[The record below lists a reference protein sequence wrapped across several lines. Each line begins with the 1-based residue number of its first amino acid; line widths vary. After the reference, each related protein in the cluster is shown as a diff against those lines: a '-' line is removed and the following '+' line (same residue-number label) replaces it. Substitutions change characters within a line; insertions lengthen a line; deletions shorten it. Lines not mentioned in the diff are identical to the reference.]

1 MTPELK
7 RVMGLPAGIASAV
20 GLVVAS
26 TTLVLQGQGFGIAG
40 PGFLIAMLVA
50 MLVNLFAMFSFAE
63 LSGMVPRAGSINHYT
78 QAALGPFMAIVA
90 VLASYFI
97 PVIFAG
103 SAEAAVPGII
113 VHDIFWT
120 WMPARVFSVALVL
133 AFVITNLR
141 GIIWFSAIQVVT
153 AGAMILSIAAVGII
167 GLLGLGGGI
176 PVESSFGSFNPLG
189 WSVFSL
195 VALGFWLFVG
205 AEFVTTLAEEI
216 KKPKVYIPLSMFLGL
231 LIILVAGGLYG
242 LASLKYL
249 TAKDLSSSVTPHI
262 DVATAMLG
270 RTGQVWMSLA
280 SILASATTINT
291 LLCALPR
298 MLYGMAENSQ
308 LPSFLGKLNRFQVP
322 SVATY
327 VVALAILTPLVIGVA
342 TATTFITYILAST
355 FTWVI
360 GYIIA
365 HVDLIVLRI
374 KHPELRGGFRTPLF
388 PMPQLLSLAGLVW
401 ILFNISPDPGL
412 TRSVYTIAFVFLGIS
427 VVYAALWVLLKERKG
442 LFQTTPVTDLV
453 EDFANDES
461 KTTTPNP
468 VASPRVS
475 GFRGRSS

>member
-1 MTPELK
+1 MTHELK

-63 LSGMVPRAGSINHYT
+63 LSGIMPRAGSINHYT

-103 SAEAAVPGII
+103 SAEASVPGII
-113 VHDIFWT
+113 VHDIFWD
-120 WMPARVFSVALVL
+120 WMPARAFSVALVL
-133 AFVITNLR
+133 TFVITNLR
-141 GIIWFSAIQVVT
+141 GISWFSAIQLVT
-153 AGAMILSIAAVGII
+153 AGTMILSIAAVGVI
-167 GLLGLGGGI
+167 GLLGLGGGT
-176 PVESSFGSFNPLG
+176 PVASPLGPFNPLG
-189 WSVFSL
+189 WSVLSL

-205 AEFVTTLAEEI
+205 AEFVKTLAEEI
-216 KKPKVYIPLSMFLGL
+216 KKPKLYIPLSMFFGL

-242 LASLKYL
+242 LASLKYVAAEDL
-249 TAKDLSSSVTPHI
+249 TASTTPQI
-262 DVATAMLG
+262 DMATAMLG

-298 MLYGMAENSQ
+298 MIYGMAKNGQ
-308 LPSFLGKLNRFQVP
+308 LPSTLGKVNRFQVP
-322 SVATY
+322 SAATY
-327 VVALAILTPLVIGVA
+327 FVALAILTPLLIGVA
-342 TATTFITYILAST
+342 TATTFVTYILAST

-365 HVDLIVLRI
+365 HVDLIVLHI
-374 KHPELRGGFRTPLF
+374 KCPEVRGGFRTPLY
-388 PMPQLLSLAGLVW
+388 PVPQLLSLAGLIW

-412 TRSVYTIAFVFLGIS
+412 TRGVYTIAFLFLGIS
-427 VVYAALWVLLKERKG
+427 VVYAALWVRFVEKKG
-442 LFQTTPVTDLV
+442 LFQTTSIADLV
-453 EDFANDES
+453 GDFDKDES
-461 KTTTPNP
+461 SANISKAAAPG
-468 VASPRVS
+468 AS
-475 GFRGRSS
+475 GFGRDSP

>member
-1 MTPELK
+1 MTHELK

-26 TTLVLQGQGFGIAG
+26 TTLVLQGQGFGMAG
-40 PGFLIAMLVA
+40 PGFLIAMVVA

-63 LSGMVPRAGSINHYT
+63 LSGIMPRAGSINHYT

-90 VLASYFI
+90 VVASYFI

-103 SAEAAVPGII
+103 SVEASIPGII
-113 VHDIFWT
+113 VHEVFWQ

-133 AFVITNLR
+133 TLVVTNLR
-141 GIIWFSAIQVVT
+141 GVTWFSAIQLVT

-167 GLLGLGGGI
+167 GLLGLGGGT
-176 PVESSFGSFNPLG
+176 PVESSLGSFNPLG

-216 KKPKVYIPLSMFLGL
+216 KKPKVCIPLSMFLGL
-231 LIILVAGGLYG
+231 LIIFVAGGLYG
-242 LASLKYL
+242 LASLKYV
-249 TAKDLSSSVTPHI
+249 TAKELASSRTPHV
-262 DVATAMLG
+262 DLATALLG
-270 RTGQVWMSLA
+270 RIGQVWMSLA
-280 SILASATTINT
+280 SILASATTMNT
-291 LLCALPR
+291 VLCALPR
-298 MLYGMAENSQ
+298 MLYGMAKKGQ

-327 VVALAILTPLVIGVA
+327 LVALAILTPLVIGVA
-342 TATTFITYILAST
+342 TASTFVIYILAST

-374 KHPELRGGFRTPLF
+374 KRPEIRGGFRTPLF
-388 PMPQLLSLAGLVW
+388 PVPQLLSLAGLVW
-401 ILFNISPDPGL
+401 ILFDISPDPAL
-412 TRSVYTIAFVFLGIS
+412 TRSIYTIAVVFLGIS
-427 VVYAALWVLLKERKG
+427 VVYAALWVLLKEKKG
-442 LFQTTPVTDLV
+442 LFQTTPVADLV
-453 EDFANDES
+453 EDFDNDES
-461 KTTTPNP
+461 NAGTPNP
-468 VASPRVS
+468 AAAATPGV
-475 GFRGRSS
+475 